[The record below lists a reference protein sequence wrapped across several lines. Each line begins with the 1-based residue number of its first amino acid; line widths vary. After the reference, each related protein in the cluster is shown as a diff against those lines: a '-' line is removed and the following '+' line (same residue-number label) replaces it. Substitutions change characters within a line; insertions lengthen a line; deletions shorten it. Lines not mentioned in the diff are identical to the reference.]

1 MAKNNSMHEFSI
13 ADNIVKSVIAEL
25 ENLDSAP
32 DGALRKVHIGVG
44 EMRQVVPD
52 TLKFAYDHLAE
63 GTAAEHSELIIHDK
77 PIRALC
83 SNCNWQGGLDEM
95 IFMCPDCGSRDL
107 EIISG
112 KELQLESME
121 FE

>member
-1 MAKNNSMHEFSI
+1 MHEFSI
-13 ADNIVKSVIAEL
+13 ADNIVKSVISEL
-25 ENLDSAP
+25 ESLESTP
-32 DGALRKVHIGVG
+32 DTTLQKVHIGVG

-52 TLKFAYDHLAE
+52 TLKFAYNQLTE
-63 GTAAEHSELIIHDK
+63 GTAAENSELIIHDN
-77 PIRALC
+77 PLRALC
-83 SNCNWQGGLDEM
+83 SDCKWEGRLEEKIFICPACN
-95 IFMCPDCGSRDL
+95 SRNL

>member
-1 MAKNNSMHEFSI
+1 MHEFSI
-13 ADNIVKSVIAEL
+13 ADNIVKSVISEL
-25 ENLDSAP
+25 ESLESTP
-32 DGALRKVHIGVG
+32 DTTLQKVHIGVG

-52 TLKFAYDHLAE
+52 TLKFAYNQLTE
-63 GTAAEHSELIIHDK
+63 GTAAENSELIIHDK
-77 PIRALC
+77 PLRALC
-83 SNCNWQGGLDEM
+83 SDCKWEGRLEEM
-95 IFMCPDCGSRDL
+95 IFICPACDSRNL